1 MYEQLFGDKRRQFVH
16 PTDPSRNLADD
27 IEKKIAQHMKKEQ
40 AKNGGSLN
48 KREIAR
54 TISSLKK
61 EYGIKMRRGL
71 DMETMT
77 TKFMDQLNSQKMRFK
92 RKTKAEKKEMIVAR
106 KARKEERLKRSSK
119 FEASYDDDQERL
131 E

>member
-1 MYEQLFGDKRRQFVH
+1 LD
-16 PTDPSRNLADD
+16 LADD

-61 EYGIKMRRGL
+61 EYGIKMRRGR
-71 DMETMT
+71 DMESMT
-77 TKFMDQLNSQKMRFK
+77 TKFMDQLNSQRMRFK
-92 RKTKAEKKEMIVAR
+92 RMTKAEKNEKIVAR
-106 KARKEERLKRSSK
+106 KARK
-119 FEASYDDDQERL
+119 
-131 E
+131 